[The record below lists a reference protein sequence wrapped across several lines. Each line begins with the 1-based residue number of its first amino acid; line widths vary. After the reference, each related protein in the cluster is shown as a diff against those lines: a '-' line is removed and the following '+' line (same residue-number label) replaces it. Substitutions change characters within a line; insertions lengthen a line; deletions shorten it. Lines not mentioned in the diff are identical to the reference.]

1 MKTITQAHYVE
12 PENTESIREEPLVI
26 HRKEGKRNNQLIV
39 FVHGLSGSRYGKDS
53 TWGEF
58 PAFIF
63 ADFPLLDVGLYEYQT
78 LSARWRL
85 RESLD
90 LKKEAQ
96 VLADLIR
103 DELSNYVS
111 VILVGHS
118 MGGLLCKAAISRL
131 VVNNEKD
138 ILSRISGLIL
148 MATPQLGSM
157 RVPNWLGK
165 FSTDFQALKPHGEF
179 ISEIN
184 NTFENHL
191 EFDERIAGV
200 DRVTIP
206 TWAVL
211 GASDFWVDQMSAGIG
226 LAARRKKIAR
236 GSHTEIVKPKDKDG
250 GIYSWVR
257 DRIEV
262 CLSRFKYDVFIA
274 SAMAGLATEEDYRVN
289 RNIILEL
296 QQQLRDTCN
305 FQSTFYAGQALTSK
319 AEFDAQDLSLEEDIR
334 ALSES
339 RYFLLFYPQKLVSS
353 VIFVAGL
360 ALALGKPSVYF
371 VQDRRDLPFLMA
383 HADQASLNARVK
395 IYEYSAENEIFKLIR
410 KHGARLW
417 RAHRAP

>member
-1 MKTITQAHYVE
+1 MKTITQTQFIE
-12 PENTESIREEPLVI
+12 PENIESIREEPLII
-26 HRKEGKRNNQLIV
+26 HRKEGKKNNQLII
-39 FVHGLSGSRYGKDS
+39 FVHGLSGSRYGKDA

-63 ADFPLLDVGLYEYQT
+63 ADFPLLDVGLYEYRT
-78 LSARWRL
+78 LFARWRIWD
-85 RESLD
+85 SLD

-96 VLADLIR
+96 VFADLIR

-157 RVPNWLGK
+157 RVPNWLGE

-179 ISEIN
+179 IGEIN

-211 GASDFWVDQMSAGIG
+211 GASDFWVDQISAGIG
-226 LAARRKKIAR
+226 LAASRKKIAR
-236 GSHTEIVKPKDKDG
+236 GSHTEIVKPKDKDV

-257 DRIEV
+257 DRIKV
-262 CLSRFKYDVFIA
+262 SLSRFKYDVFIA
-274 SAMAGLATEEDYRVN
+274 SAMAGLATEEDYQAN
-289 RNIILEL
+289 RNVILEL

-319 AEFDAQDLSLEEDIR
+319 ADFDAQDVALEDEIR
-334 ALSES
+334 ALSDS
-339 RYFLLFYPQKLVSS
+339 KYFLLFYPQKLVSS
-353 VIFVAGL
+353 VIFEAGL
-360 ALALGKPSVYF
+360 ALAFGKPSVYF
-371 VQDRRDLPFLMA
+371 VQNRHDLPFLMA
-383 HADQASLNARVK
+383 NAEQASLNATVK
-395 IYEYSAENEIFKLIR
+395 IYEYSAENGISKLIR
-410 KHGARLW
+410 QHGARLW
-417 RAHRAP
+417 RTHRTP